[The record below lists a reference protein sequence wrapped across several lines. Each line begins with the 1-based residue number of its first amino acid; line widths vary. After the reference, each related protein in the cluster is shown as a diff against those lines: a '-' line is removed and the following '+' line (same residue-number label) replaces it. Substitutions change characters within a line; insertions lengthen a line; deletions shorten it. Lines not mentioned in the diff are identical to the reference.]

1 MNWACIARGSAVSN
15 YKLNNILCP
24 NKSDEKQVSY
34 KKRNIEQKDVNKF
47 ILKFV

>member
-34 KKRNIEQKDVNKF
+34 KKEILNKKML
-47 ILKFV
+47 ISLS